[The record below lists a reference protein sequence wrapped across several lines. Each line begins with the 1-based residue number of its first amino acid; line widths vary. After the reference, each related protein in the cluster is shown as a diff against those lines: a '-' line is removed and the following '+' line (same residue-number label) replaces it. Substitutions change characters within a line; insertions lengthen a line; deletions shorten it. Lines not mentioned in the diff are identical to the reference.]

1 MNFLGYVVLGGLAYV
16 AGWLARTKILD
27 NKPAPKM
34 PYRLTHPVIL
44 SYLGGFFVIMLVV
57 SFLIGRFIL
66 GHSTPDFMFIIIN
79 SLAATFVF
87 SFGIN
92 PENANYNVPD

>member
-1 MNFLGYVVLGGLAYV
+1 MNFLGYLVLGGLAYA

-27 NKPAPKM
+27 KKPAPKM

-66 GHSTPDFMFIIIN
+66 GHLAPDFMFIIIN

-92 PENANYNVPD
+92 PEKPTYNIPD

>member
-1 MNFLGYVVLGGLAYV
+1 MNFLGYVILGGLAYM
-16 AGWLARTKILD
+16 AGWFIRTKVLG
-27 NKPAPKM
+27 NKPAPKT

-44 SYLGGFFVIMLVV
+44 SYLGGFFVLMLII

-66 GHSTPDFMFIIIN
+66 GHNSLDVMFIIIN

-92 PENANYNVPD
+92 PENANYDVPN